1 MAVSFWFSR
10 EAPRKMGE
18 GPQLGSLSTDIMSI
32 IAIIIFII
40 VTCIVIT
47 LNIVDTFND
56 EPSH

>member
-1 MAVSFWFSR
+1 MA
-10 EAPRKMGE
+10 G